1 MGHIGVFGAQFT
13 WVTKMGHIWGTTSI
27 FGNMDSDVINF
38 GAKLVWKYR
47 GICVNGC
54 GNQGKVG
61 DKYGENLGKYHRG
74 ISEKLGKN
82 WVWQLGE
89 ISGKFGANLGE
100 ISVGI
105 GTEI

>member
-1 MGHIGVFGAQFT
+1 MLIREK
-13 WVTKMGHIWGTTSI
+13 WV
-27 FGNMDSDVINF
+27 
-38 GAKLVWKYR
+38 
-47 GICVNGC
+47 
-54 GNQGKVG
+54 

-89 ISGKFGANLGE
+89 ISRKCGSNLGE